1 MRKPIESQA
10 MLLVF
15 LFFYYQCPKTTY
27 KSNHRRWYHH
37 NLLFPA
43 NTHTHMKLTYLL
55 FLGITLS
62 LPPNTYLPIGAKKN
76 NRAYK
81 HPISNV
87 IIKHIKGKN
96 HSSASLTIDP
106 QYYFHLEHIIYSL
119 SFYYT
124 ISAFLIPQSLE
135 LQN

>member
-1 MRKPIESQA
+1 
-10 MLLVF
+10 
-15 LFFYYQCPKTTY
+15 
-27 KSNHRRWYHH
+27 
-37 NLLFPA
+37 
-43 NTHTHMKLTYLL
+43 MKLTYLL

-62 LPPNTYLPIGAKKN
+62 LPPNTYLPIGAKKITE
-76 NRAYK
+76 
-81 HPISNV
+81 HTPPISNV
-87 IIKHIKGKN
+87 IIEHIKGKN